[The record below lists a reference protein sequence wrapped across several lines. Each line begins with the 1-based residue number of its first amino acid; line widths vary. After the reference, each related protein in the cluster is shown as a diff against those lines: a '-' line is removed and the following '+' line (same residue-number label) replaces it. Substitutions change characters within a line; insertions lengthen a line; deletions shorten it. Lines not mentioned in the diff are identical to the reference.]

1 MTMTKRK
8 TPLRQIRTE
17 NGLIEGIIGSDPRI
31 TVFRGVPYAAPPV
44 GDLRWRSPQ
53 PLKGWNGVRK
63 CDHFAPM
70 AYQAVIGE
78 DPEAFYNK
86 EYHPTAPEY
95 AISEDCLYFNM
106 YSPAVDEGEKLPI
119 YVWFHG
125 GGLQTGYSYE
135 MEFDGEHMAR
145 EGVIVVSVGYRLN
158 IFSFMAHPELSAESP
173 DGAKGNYG
181 LEDVIF
187 CIRWLKRNARFFGGD
202 PDRITLG
209 GQSGSALGAICIGA
223 SPMSEGLLSGII
235 TMSGGGMRAFG
246 YGSKCTPLHTAE
258 QLGIQVLEKLGV
270 STVEEARKLPA
281 EAVYAAYR
289 SMKVDYSQWSPRI
302 DDVFLKEDVTDAQI
316 LGHHHDIPYLFGSC
330 ANEGGLLGFP
340 PPPAPETAEELKAL
354 AEPLL
359 GEHTDEF
366 MAEVGEQCD
375 LADPEEVRALYFSD
389 TFNPRTVGARAFALT
404 QAEQGRKGYC
414 YWFNHDIP
422 GDDAGAFHGS
432 DLWFVFGNLDKCWR
446 PFTGRHYDLAR
457 KVMKYWCNFIKSGDP
472 NGCDQDGTP
481 LPGWLP
487 AEGQDPFVME
497 FGEEPHRK
505 TSPNAPGFDLRIQSQ
520 LSAAGKELGI

>member
-1 MTMTKRK
+1 MTKLK

-53 PLKGWNGVRK
+53 PLEGWSGVKK

-106 YSPAVDEGEKLPI
+106 YSPAVEENEKLPI

-202 PDRITLG
+202 P
-209 GQSGSALGAICIGA
+209 
-223 SPMSEGLLSGII
+223 
-235 TMSGGGMRAFG
+235 
-246 YGSKCTPLHTAE
+246 
-258 QLGIQVLEKLGV
+258 
-270 STVEEARKLPA
+270 
-281 EAVYAAYR
+281 
-289 SMKVDYSQWSPRI
+289 
-302 DDVFLKEDVTDAQI
+302 
-316 LGHHHDIPYLFGSC
+316 
-330 ANEGGLLGFP
+330 
-340 PPPAPETAEELKAL
+340 
-354 AEPLL
+354 
-359 GEHTDEF
+359 
-366 MAEVGEQCD
+366 
-375 LADPEEVRALYFSD
+375 
-389 TFNPRTVGARAFALT
+389 
-404 QAEQGRKGYC
+404 
-414 YWFNHDIP
+414 
-422 GDDAGAFHGS
+422 
-432 DLWFVFGNLDKCWR
+432 
-446 PFTGRHYDLAR
+446 
-457 KVMKYWCNFIKSGDP
+457 
-472 NGCDQDGTP
+472 
-481 LPGWLP
+481 
-487 AEGQDPFVME
+487 
-497 FGEEPHRK
+497 
-505 TSPNAPGFDLRIQSQ
+505 
-520 LSAAGKELGI
+520 